1 MLRYKCFIIGVALYY
16 YVETL
21 VPEYDK
27 WTLKKATGSLVNV
40 QFKGL
45 VFPSNFHLS
54 VPYLPRTIN
63 RFLLVRQHVFVYPEL
78 TSIFTTFVKS
88 RIYATVRLVCSL

>member
-1 MLRYKCFIIGVALYY
+1 MLRYKCCIIGVALYY

-21 VPEYDK
+21 APEYDK

-45 VFPSNFHLS
+45 VFPSPFSSLFTS
-54 VPYLPRTIN
+54 YKLLIN
-63 RFLLVRQHVFVYPEL
+63 KFLLVRQHVFVYPEL